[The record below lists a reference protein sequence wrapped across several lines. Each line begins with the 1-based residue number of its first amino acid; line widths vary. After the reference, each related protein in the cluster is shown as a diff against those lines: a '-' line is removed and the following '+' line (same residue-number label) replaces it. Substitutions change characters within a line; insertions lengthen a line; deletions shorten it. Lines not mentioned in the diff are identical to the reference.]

1 MLKHLARLLDIA
13 DDENLRHTLIEG
25 FETIFEANYWN
36 PKTAVNTSSMMGD
49 YKNIM
54 KQVGVGVVG
63 GNGMMMDKSSLS
75 NATTTMKVP
84 ANPSTM
90 RDPGEET
97 REQWESP
104 KKAPAPLQANSPA
117 FVKTAI
123 QASSTH
129 MPKQA
134 EVGIPSA
141 QRRFAMIYPTLSTG
155 INSAL
160 PRLT

>member
-1 MLKHLARLLDIA
+1 MIEHLARLLDIA
-13 DDENLRHTLIEG
+13 EDDNLHQTLIEG
-25 FETIFEANYWN
+25 FQTIFEANYWN
-36 PKTAVNTSSMMGD
+36 PKTAVNTASMMGD

-63 GNGMMMDKSSLS
+63 GNGMMMDKSSLN
-75 NATTTMKVP
+75 NATTVMKVP

-97 REQWESP
+97 REQWTSP
-104 KKAPAPLQANSPA
+104 KKARPPLQSNTPA

-129 MPKQA
+129 MPKHL
-134 EVGIPSA
+134 EWDIPSSE
-141 QRRFAMIYPTLSTG
+141 RRFAMIYPSLSVG
-155 INSAL
+155 VNSQL
-160 PRLT
+160 PRLN